1 MELGSVV
8 HFLENRTIL
17 VTGATGFLAKI
28 FVEKILRVQPNV
40 KKLYLLLRASDAHSA
55 SQRLHNEVISKDLFR
70 VLREKLGAN
79 LNSLIS
85 EKVTPVA
92 GDITC
97 KNLGV
102 KDSNLVEE
110 MWREVDVVVNLA
122 ATTNFEERY
131 DVALLL
137 NTLGAKLV
145 LDFAKKCANIKMLL
159 HVSTAYVSGEREG
172 LIVENSYY
180 MGETLNGAHGL
191 DIEMEI
197 KVVGERLRELREE
210 EATDGE
216 IKMAMKKLG
225 IQRARKYGWPNTYVF
240 TKAMGEMLLGHLK
253 ENMPLVII
261 RPTIITST
269 FKEPF
274 PGWVEGVRTIDSI
287 LVGYGKGNMT
297 CFLADPHSI
306 IDVIPGDMVVNA
318 MMVAMVAH
326 ANQAFAASD
335 EMMIYHVGSSVA
347 NPFILTCLQDYA
359 QRYFTKHPWIGKDG
373 KPVIVGNVTLLTSM
387 DSFHRYM
394 TLRYLLPLKALELVN
409 TASCQYFQG
418 IYLKLRQKINF
429 VLRMIEIYRPY
440 LFFKGIY
447 DDINTEKLRMAARE
461 SGVETDV
468 FYFDPKSINWEDY
481 FMNTHIPGLVRYV
494 FK

>member
-1 MELGSVV
+1 MDVV
-8 HFLENRTIL
+8 
-17 VTGATGFLAKI
+17 

-55 SQRLHNEVISKDLFR
+55 SQRLHNEVI
-70 VLREKLGAN
+70 REKLGAN

-97 KNLGV
+97 ENLGV

-110 MWREVDVVVNLA
+110 MWREVDIVVNLA
-122 ATTNFEERY
+122 ATTNFEDRY

-159 HVSTAYVSGEREG
+159 HVST
-172 LIVENSYY
+172 
-180 MGETLNGAHGL
+180 

-197 KVVGERLRELREE
+197 KVVEERLRELREE

-274 PGWVEGVRTIDSI
+274 PGWVEGVRMIDSI
-287 LVGYGKGNMT
+287 LIGYGKGNMT

-394 TLRYLLPLKALELVN
+394 TLRCLLPFKGLELVN

-418 IYLKLRQKINF
+418 ICLKLRRKINF
-429 VLRMIEIYRPY
+429 VMRMIEIYRPY
-440 LFFKGIY
+440 LFFKGVY
-447 DDINTEKLRMAARE
+447 DDINTEKLRLEAKE

-481 FMNTHIPGLVRYV
+481 IMNTHIPDLVKYV